1 MRFGA
6 SRGRMT
12 LRDLAAEVRSGA
24 IRECS
29 WELFRLQHFPGR
41 DHEEAAEMLGE
52 WALQNGIQI
61 DFDSRKTM
69 AGNRTIDVIY
79 VLFTAR

>member
-1 MRFGA
+1 
-6 SRGRMT
+6 
-12 LRDLAAEVRSGA
+12 
-24 IRECS
+24 
-29 WELFRLQHFPGR
+29 
-41 DHEEAAEMLGE
+41 MLGE

-61 DFDSRKTM
+61 DFDSRTTM